1 MFSCTFYR
9 YDTAL
14 ECKTK
19 ILEMIRALDLPNN
32 PLDEIIDQVMI
43 NHWFIL
49 TFVFKCRDSFLT
61 SFC

>member
-14 ECKTK
+14 ECMTK

-43 NHWFIL
+43 NHWFHPHL
-49 TFVFKCRDSFLT
+49 CL
-61 SFC
+61 